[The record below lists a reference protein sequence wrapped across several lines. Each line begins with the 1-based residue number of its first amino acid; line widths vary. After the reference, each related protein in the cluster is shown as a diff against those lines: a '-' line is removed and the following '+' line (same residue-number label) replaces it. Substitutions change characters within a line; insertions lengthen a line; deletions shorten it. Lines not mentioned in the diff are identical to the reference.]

1 MGLTPQTPR
10 RVARRAAAL
19 LAFVV
24 AAAVGH
30 RAFAAPPLVFAHY
43 MHCFVPGV
51 FSPNDEHV
59 ARYAE
64 WYGANGSAALD
75 AESQWFDGEL
85 AAKVTRGLPAVQEDM
100 ARLERSGV
108 NAIGLLLTPSLLPD
122 SAFARG
128 LNLVAYAAS
137 NARVKIVPEL
147 WDDLRHA
154 DIDAFAAKMSRYL
167 DAHPGAQ
174 LSLEGKPVFLI
185 SPQEPDGGGATA
197 GLETSRLLDRLFAR
211 WGGRKGVYL
220 IVDLDWMETDF
231 AKNSY
236 VALADAL
243 GGWSPQDDWTSR
255 AAGALA
261 SAAAKAGK
269 PLVYPVAFNFYQRRA
284 GKPPWEYGNGFG
296 AARLID
302 AWSDIAKRKP
312 PFVELETWNDFSED
326 TAFAPTSSHDATFMD
341 LNAYFVRRQS
351 GAAPPPRQQVMIF
364 HPRQLAAAKL
374 DAADA
379 VVHNYEWRHVAPVVD
394 YLDVVTILQA
404 PGEVRVQVGDAT
416 WTRTAPAGLSEWLLI
431 APLPSPRPGGDR
443 VQVQFGSYPR
453 PDDRR
458 AVQRVEGF
466 SAARPRAQVVQAGKT
481 TLSVESRAPFA
492 DRGAFQDFTVI
503 ADESDKP

>member
-1 MGLTPQTPR
+1 MGLMMQT
-10 RVARRAAAL
+10 ARRAAAL
-19 LAFVV
+19 LAF
-24 AAAVGH
+24 AAAAEIGP
-30 RAFAAPPLVFAHY
+30 AFAAPPLVFAHY

-51 FSPNDEHV
+51 FSSNDEHV
-59 ARYAE
+59 AHYAE
-64 WYGANGSAALD
+64 WYGKGGLAAL
-75 AESQWFDGEL
+75 AVESQWFDGEL
-85 AAKVTRGLPAVQEDM
+85 AAKITRGLPAVQEDM

-122 SAFARG
+122 SAFAHG

-154 DIDAFAAKMSRYL
+154 DIDAFAQKLSRYL

-185 SPQEPDGGGATA
+185 SPQEPDGGGAAAEQETA
-197 GLETSRLLDRLFAR
+197 RRLDRLFAR

-220 IVDLDWMETDF
+220 IVDLDWMETEI

-236 VALADAL
+236 VGLADAL

-255 AAGALA
+255 AAVELA
-261 SAAAKAGK
+261 GTAARAGK

-284 GKPPWEYGNGFG
+284 GRTPWEYGNGFG

-302 AWSDIAKRKP
+302 AWSEIAKRKP

-326 TAFAPTSSHDATFMD
+326 TAFTPTSSHDATFMD
-341 LNAYFVRRQS
+341 LNAYFARRQA
-351 GAAPPPRQQVMIF
+351 GAAPAPRQQVMIL

-374 DAADA
+374 DAPDA

-404 PGEVRVQVGDAT
+404 PGEVRVEVGDAT

-431 APLPSPRPGGDR
+431 APLPSPRAGGDR
-443 VQVQFGSYPR
+443 APVRFGSYPR
-453 PDDRR
+453 PDELR

-466 SAARPRAQVVQAGKT
+466 PAARPRASVVQGGKT

-492 DRGAFQDFTVI
+492 DRGAYQDFTVI